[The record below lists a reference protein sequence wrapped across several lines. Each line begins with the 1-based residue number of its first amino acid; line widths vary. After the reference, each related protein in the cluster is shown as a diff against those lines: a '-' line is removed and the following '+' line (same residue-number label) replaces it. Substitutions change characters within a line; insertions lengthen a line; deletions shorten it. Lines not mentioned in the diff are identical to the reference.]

1 MRFIASIFA
10 LLFAASPALAEPPP
24 LPMPWVKL
32 SEIYYTPT
40 QVRLYGAG
48 SQPPSFCTISQPC
61 NAVYVM
67 THLPTSIGN
76 YGPPATNCVDPPTCN
91 QWASNPI
98 TVDLAPFGI
107 AEDAKV
113 AWLSGM
119 LIITHG
125 TTVETADIH
134 VTFAAYGGP
143 IDCTRYLGQTVEP
156 HVGGGQRSNMSTLV
170 PLSERKFQFCYFLNT
185 PGEWPDNSSYGIN
198 LSIQAWGR

>member
-1 MRFIASIFA
+1 MKIISTIFA
-10 LLFAASPALAEPPP
+10 SLIALLSANSAFAEPPP
-24 LPMPWVKL
+24 MPMSWVKL

-48 SQPPSFCTISQPC
+48 NEPPSFCDTTLC

-67 THLPTSIGN
+67 THLPGGTW
-76 YGPPATNCVDPPTCN
+76 GPPASNCVDPPACN
-91 QWASNPI
+91 QWVSNPI
-98 TVDLAPFGI
+98 TVDLSPLGL

-113 AWLSGM
+113 AWMSGM

-134 VTFAAYGGP
+134 VTFAAYGSP

-156 HVGGGQRSNMSTLV
+156 AVGGGQRSNMATLV

-185 PGEWPDNSSYGIN
+185 PGAWPTNSSYGIN